1 MTRRA
6 DPPAGSAAPETS
18 GAPASAPVPPQMG
31 ALASVSPAASAAK
44 HGSGC
49 APLAAPLIVHLIHEL
64 GVGGLENGLLNLIQQ
79 IPPQRYR
86 HAIVCLTG
94 HTGFHA
100 RIVRDDIAIVC
111 INKRDGKDW
120 RHYLRLFRLLKALSP
135 QLIHTRNLS
144 SLEGQLLAAAAGIRL
159 RVHSEH
165 GRDIAELRG
174 QRRHRLLR
182 RLLRPL
188 VGHFIAVSR
197 ELESWLIGSIG
208 ARPARVSHIANGVDS
223 VKFHPRLGPSAA
235 VGPPGFLCE
244 DAVVIG
250 SVGRMVELKDHTT
263 LVQAFLQLLQDEHM
277 PREQLRLIIVGD
289 GPCRDAC
296 QQLLR
301 TAGAGH
307 LAWLPGVRDDIP
319 QLMRAMDVFVLPSL
333 TEGSSNTILEA
344 MASGLP
350 VVATA
355 VGGNVDLVQA
365 GWTGTLV
372 QPRSPPQLAAA
383 IADYCLI
390 DGLAQRHGRRARR
403 RVLSHHSLPV
413 MAAAYLA
420 VYDALCAPPSTN
432 PKG

>member
-1 MTRRA
+1 MPRRA
-6 DPPAGSAAPETS
+6 DPPTGAAAPGAPLSAAPPWTADAAWAPPGTS
-18 GAPASAPVPPQMG
+18 AVPPAAAPAP
-31 ALASVSPAASAAK
+31 
-44 HGSGC
+44 
-49 APLAAPLIVHLIHEL
+49 PLIVHLIHEL
-64 GVGGLENGLLNLIQQ
+64 GVGGLENGLLNLIHQ

-94 HTGFHA
+94 HTGFHE

-111 INKRDGKDW
+111 IDKRHGKDW
-120 RHYLRLFRLLKALSP
+120 RHYLRLFRVLKTLRP

-165 GRDIAELRG
+165 GRDIDELHG
-174 QRRHRLLR
+174 QRRRYRLLR

-188 VGHFIAVSR
+188 VGRYIAVSR
-197 ELESWLIGSIG
+197 ELASWLVDSIG
-208 ARPARVSHIANGVDS
+208 ARPARVTQIDNGVDS
-223 VKFHPRLGPSAA
+223 VKFHPRLGPPAA
-235 VGPPGFLCE
+235 VGPPGFLCD

-250 SVGRMVELKDHTT
+250 SVGRMVALKDHAT
-263 LVQAFLQLLQDEHM
+263 LVQAFLRLLADERL
-277 PREQLRLIIVGD
+277 PRAQLRLIIVGD

-296 QQLLR
+296 RRQLAA
-301 TAGAGH
+301 AGAAH
-307 LAWLPGVRDDIP
+307 LAWLPGKRDDVP
-319 QLMRAMDVFVLPSL
+319 QLMRAMHLFVLPSL
-333 TEGSSNTILEA
+333 SEGSSNTLLEA

-355 VGGNVDLVQA
+355 VGGNADLVQA

-372 QPRSPPQLAAA
+372 PPQSPAQLAAA

-403 RVLSHHSLPV
+403 RVLSHHSLPA

-420 VYDALCAPPSTN
+420 VYDALCAPPALP